1 MRENMDLKT
10 PNTDTF
16 HAIQFP
22 TSLEEII
29 YANGLF
35 DDDIKN
41 DEDNDYDDSNMSA
54 EE

>member
-1 MRENMDLKT
+1 MDQKT

-16 HAIQFP
+16 HVIQFP

-41 DEDNDYDDSNMSA
+41 DEDNDYDDSNMSD